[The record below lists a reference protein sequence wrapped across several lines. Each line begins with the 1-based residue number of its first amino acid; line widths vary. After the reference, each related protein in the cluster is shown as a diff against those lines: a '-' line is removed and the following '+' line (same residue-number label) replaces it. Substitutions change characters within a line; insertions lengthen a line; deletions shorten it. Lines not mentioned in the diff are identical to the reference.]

1 MWLSFLACA
10 WEPGTSTIAFFSY
23 RLSRPRPGHGHG
35 HTATRPPGHPATRPP
50 GHPATR
56 PPGHGHGHPATTA
69 SATTA
74 TATSSHGHPATRPP
88 GHRPP
93 GHGHGHGQPASRPAG
108 HGHTVVSQSGIG
120 LALDPRNLH
129 VLLVLRA
136 LLFQAACPL
145 LMPRPSC
152 CQACTQHDLDATSP
166 KRSILWLWWILTWNM
181 DSQVPFFSIMVARI
195 SCWFLVLMLILPN
208 RLQSETTSE
217 ILLSAELP
225 MCPRSWCW

>member
-1 MWLSFLACA
+1 MIIKSKEYALSSC
-10 WEPGTSTIAFFSY
+10 TIAFFSY
-23 RLSRPRPGHGHG
+23 RPSRPRPGHGPATA
-35 HTATRPPGHPATRPP
+35 TATRPHGHPATRP
-50 GHPATR
+50 
-56 PPGHGHGHPATTA
+56 HGHLAT
-69 SATTA
+69 
-74 TATSSHGHPATRPP
+74 ATRPP

-136 LLFQAACPL
+136 VLFQAACPL

-181 DSQVPFFSIMVARI
+181 DSQVPFVSIMVARI
-195 SCWFLVLMLILPN
+195 SFWFLVLNLILLN
-208 RLQSETTSE
+208 R
-217 ILLSAELP
+217 
-225 MCPRSWCW
+225 